1 MVSVDIPEQ
10 GQLVQVRSRPWVV
23 DDVKPSNLPSP
34 GLSLPENLRQNLV
47 SLSSVEDDGLGEE
60 LQVVW
65 EVEPGAKIIERVALP
80 TPTAFDSPDKLD
92 AFLDAVRWGAA
103 STADHRNIQA
113 PFRSGVEIED
123 YQLDPVVRAIQMP
136 RVNLLIADDVG
147 LGKTIEAG
155 MVALELILRH
165 RARKILV
172 VCPSSLQIQWR
183 DQMRDKFGLDF
194 RIVDSSLLRE
204 LRRRRGIHTNP
215 WAHFPRLITSIDFLK
230 RERPRR
236 LFRETLPAAGE
247 PIYPRKYDLLIV
259 DEAHNCAPSGAGRYA
274 ADSLRTTALREL
286 APHFEHKLF
295 LTATPH
301 NGYRESFSALLE
313 LLDNQRFS
321 RGTEPDRKQLDAIMV
336 RRLKSDPA
344 FAFNHLGIR
353 RFPPRLLEP
362 IEVPY
367 TDEEREVHDA
377 LKAYTKSRSGRAAD
391 QTERFATEF
400 VLKTLKKR
408 LFSCPAAFLSTLEQH
423 EHSLRNS
430 KRKATRPSERALQ
443 LELDRMDEEYADD
456 NDYDE
461 ATTDA
466 LDTATRLFAEPTAE
480 ELALLKRMKDWALRA
495 SGHRDSKAKQLVEWL
510 KQHLKPGGKWS
521 KERVIIF
528 TEYRATQNWL
538 QEVLAI
544 ERFTQGDRL
553 LTMYGGMDPEKREEV
568 KAAFQTSPEISPVRI
583 LLATDAASEGLD
595 FQNFCSRLIHY
606 EIPWNPNRM
615 EQRNGRVD
623 RHGQKADKIQVY
635 HFVGKGYGERANRQ
649 FNGSASELEA
659 DLEFLMRVALK
670 IETIREDL
678 GKVGTVIAEQVEE
691 AMLGRRTRLD
701 TEKAEKE
708 AEPIRR
714 MLKFERDLQKQVQAL
729 MEQYRETRKELRL
742 SPENI
747 AQVVQVGLALAGQPP
762 LKPVLPGT
770 RAMVTPELK
779 GKATTKGR
787 NKSDSASNE
796 SRQTEFALIGEQ
808 APEFRT
814 AGQPVPS
821 GNLYHLPPL
830 KGSWAA
836 CVEGLE
842 HPHTKEIRP
851 ITFDES
857 VSKGRDDVVL
867 VHLNHRLPQMC
878 LRLLRAEVWAEK
890 GRSKL
895 QRVSARVIPND
906 ALEAP
911 AVIAHARLVVIGG
924 DSHRLHEEIISA
936 GGFIKDQKWGG
947 RLNVGQTETA
957 TLQATDKEPSEAI
970 KEKLLELYP
979 SLMASL
985 GAALEARMKQLVEG
999 LQRKLTERA
1008 NKEAADITSILT
1020 ELKKS
1025 IEAELK
1031 DPVYVQPLL
1040 FATEEQER
1048 FERNKDAMRKR
1059 ASEIPEEIKRE
1070 TLAIRARFADPQ
1082 PRMFPVAVTFLVPE
1096 KMAGG
1101 K

>member
-1 MVSVDIPEQ
+1 MATASTTPEQ
-10 GQLVQVRSRPWVV
+10 GQLVQIRSRPWVV
-23 DDVKPSNLPSP
+23 NEIKAS
-34 GLSLPENLRQNLV
+34 SLPTPAMELPVARPQTLV
-47 SLSSVEDDGLGEE
+47 TLTSIEDDGLGEE

-65 EVEPGAKIIERVALP
+65 EIEPGAKVIERVQLP
-80 TPTAFDSPDKLD
+80 EPTSLDSPAELD

-103 STADHRNIQA
+103 STADYKNIQS

-155 MVALELILRH
+155 MVGLELIIRH
-165 RARKILV
+165 RARKILI

-194 RIVDSSLLRE
+194 RIVDSELMRD
-204 LRRRRGIHTNP
+204 LRRKRGIHANP
-215 WAHFPRLITSIDFLK
+215 WSHFPRLITSIDFLK
-230 RERPRR
+230 RERPMR
-236 LFRETLPAAGE
+236 LFRETLPAPGE

-274 ADSLRTTALREL
+274 SDSMRTQALRDL

-321 RGTEPDRKQLDAIMV
+321 RGTEPDRKQLEAIMV

-353 RFPPRLLEP
+353 RFPPRILEP

-367 TDEEREVHDA
+367 TDEERDIHAA
-377 LKAYTKSRSGRAAD
+377 LREY
-391 QTERFATEF
+391 TERRSKRATDAAERCATEF

-408 LFSCPAAFLSTLEQH
+408 LFSCPAAFLATLEQH
-423 EHSLRNS
+423 ERSLAMA
-430 KRKATRPSERALQ
+430 RKKTAKPSFKSLQ
-443 LELDRMDEEYADD
+443 TEIDRMDEEYADD
-456 NDYDE
+456 GDYDE
-461 ATTDA
+461 ATADA
-466 LDTATRLFAEPTAE
+466 VDTATRLFAELTSE
-480 ELALLKRMKDWALRA
+480 EDALLKRMKAWAVRA
-495 SGHRDSKAKQLVEWL
+495 CGKRDSKVLELVNWL
-510 KQHLKPGGKWS
+510 KANLKPGGKWS

-538 QEVLAI
+538 QQVLAT
-544 ERFTQGDRL
+544 EGLTDGDRL
-553 LTMYGGMDPEKREEV
+553 LTMYGGMDSDKREEV
-568 KAAFQTSPEISPVRI
+568 KAAFQTSPDISPVRI

-595 FQNFCSRLIHY
+595 FQNFCHRLIHY

-623 RHGQKADKIQVY
+623 RHGQKNDKVQVY
-635 HFVGKGYGERANRQ
+635 HFVGAGYQDRSKKDFSGPV
-649 FNGSASELEA
+649 SEMEA

-678 GKVGTVIAEQVEE
+678 GRVGNVIAEQVNE
-691 AMLGRRTRLD
+691 AMLGRRKTLD
-701 TEKAEKE
+701 TKAAEKE
-708 AEPIRR
+708 AEPIRK

-729 MEQYRETRKELRL
+729 MEQYRETRRELRL

-747 AQVVQVGLALAGQPP
+747 QQVVSVGLALAGQPALVP
-762 LKPVLPGT
+762 AKTNDGKPCFT
-770 RAMVTPELK
+770 
-779 GKATTKGR
+779 
-787 NKSDSASNE
+787 
-796 SRQTEFALIGEQ
+796 
-808 APEFRT
+808 
-814 AGQPVPS
+814 
-821 GNLYHLPPL
+821 LPPL
-830 KGSWAA
+830 KGSWSA
-836 CVEGLE
+836 CSEGLE

-857 VSKGRDDVVL
+857 VSKGRDDAVL

-895 QRVSARVIPND
+895 QRVTARVVPNSVLD
-906 ALEAP
+906 TP
-911 AVIAHARLVVIGG
+911 AVVAHARLVLIGG
-924 DSHRLHEEIISA
+924 DSYRLHEEVIAA
-936 GGFIKDQKWGG
+936 GGYIKDQKWGT
-947 RLNVGQTETA
+947 RMNVGQVETA
-957 TLQATDKEPSEAI
+957 LGAATSRSPADKVQ
-970 KEKLLELYP
+970 EKLLALYP
-979 SLMASL
+979 SLVEPLAAS
-985 GAALEARMKQLVEG
+985 LEARKKQMVEG
-999 LQRKLTERA
+999 LQKKLLDRA
-1008 NKEAADITSILT
+1008 EKEAKDIETILL

-1031 DPVYVQPLL
+1031 DPEYIQGML
-1040 FATEEQER
+1040 FDDPEKER
-1048 FERNKDAMRKR
+1048 FERNKDAMRARVK
-1059 ASEIPEEIKRE
+1059 EIPEEIKRE
-1070 TLAIRARFADPQ
+1070 TAAIKARFADPQ
-1082 PRMFPVAVTFLVPE
+1082 ARMFPVAVTFLIPE
-1096 KMAGG
+1096 SMAGG
-1101 K
+1101 